1 MIVQLLDCQ
10 RWTLDARGRPLT
22 RPIGGSRLRVR
33 GMGCNVDRRGSVVV
47 HVSLDRR
54 QHPYR
59 GTIALRHETNDFTMR
74 LGHIGYGI
82 RPSARR
88 QVSLS
93 C

>member
-1 MIVQLLDCQ
+1 MKLTARVVRTYAFDGVSTRCASGRVVLDSGFAV
-10 RWTLDARGRPLT
+10 WGATLT
-22 RPIGGSRLRVR
+22 
-33 GMGCNVDRRGSVVV
+33 RRGSAVV

-88 QVSLS
+88 QVWLS